1 MTTIHTLASG
11 GPVDEFPVSPTG
23 SLFRYALVR
32 GEATVFS
39 DHLSDLVGA
48 VIPGYS
54 AATDDEAAL
63 LARWQCAAATAT
75 EVQQL
80 IAAGEGLDPSVES
93 EDVLTAVFTD
103 RALPLPAELV
113 GERWEHR
120 VPLVLLATDYEPFT
134 PAAKPSGNV
143 RFIDSSTERAFLRSL
158 ADLGVLSFYTHGES
172 APPFT
177 VEVDRRYEGRR

>member
-11 GPVDEFPVSPTG
+11 TPVDEFPESPTG
-23 SLFRYALVR
+23 GLFRYALVR
-32 GEATVFS
+32 GDSATFS

-54 AATDDEAAL
+54 AVTDDESAL

-80 IAAGEGLDPSVES
+80 IAAGEGLDPSLES
-93 EDVLTAVFTD
+93 EDVLTAIFTD
-103 RALPLPAELV
+103 RALPLPVEATAS
-113 GERWEHR
+113 RWEHR

-158 ADLGVLSFYTHGES
+158 ADLGVLAFYTHDPVRV
-172 APPFT
+172 A
-177 VEVDRRYEGRR
+177 V